1 MRYLSFITGSLL
13 FILLLGFFLKNKQ
26 MVTIAYYLGLSW
38 QMPLAVLILLSFTAG
53 VLVALIASLTI
64 ITKQKRALIA
74 LNKTTKNIIQH
85 A

>member
-53 VLVALIASLTI
+53 VLLALMASLVI
-64 ITKQKRALIA
+64 IVKQRRALIA